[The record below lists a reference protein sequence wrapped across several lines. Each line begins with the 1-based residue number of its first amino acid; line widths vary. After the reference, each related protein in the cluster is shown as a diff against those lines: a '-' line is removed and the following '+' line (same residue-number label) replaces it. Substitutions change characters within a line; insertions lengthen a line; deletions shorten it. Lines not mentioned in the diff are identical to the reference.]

1 MQNTEKQAQESQT
14 NAPEKLEETTCCIV
28 GGGPGG
34 VILALLLARK
44 GIEVTLLEE
53 HMDFER
59 DFRGD
64 TVHPSTMEIL
74 EQIGLTERVFQLEHT
89 TVPQLSF
96 KTAQGQGFS
105 VDFHHLNTRYPYIT
119 LIPQARFLECIT
131 QEASRYP
138 NFRLVMG
145 ARAEKLIEENGYVH
159 GVHYRALDS
168 WHELRAT
175 LTVGADGRFSRL
187 RKLAGFDPVKTSAP
201 MDILWFLL
209 PHEEGDP
216 TESGFIIGPGHF
228 LIRLDRG
235 TEWQMGYI
243 ILKGSYQHIKAAG
256 LVALRQEVE
265 NLMPAFAQRMETI
278 SEWKQISV
286 LSVESSYIKRWYKP
300 GLLLIGD
307 AAHVMT
313 PVGGVGINFAIQD
326 AVATANILT
335 DNLKVGKVRTEDL
348 ARVQRRRE
356 RPTRQ
361 IQWFQNMLQRQ
372 MLAHILHTD
381 QPQRPPLLPIL
392 LMKFQTLR
400 NLQAKMIAF
409 GPRPERVQNP

>member
-1 MQNTEKQAQESQT
+1 MQNTEKQAQGSQV
-14 NAPEKLEETTCCIV
+14 NVPEKLEETTCCIV

-53 HMDFER
+53 HVDFER

-74 EQIGLTERVFQLEHT
+74 EQIGLTERVLQLEHT
-89 TVPQLSF
+89 TVSQLSF

-105 VDFHHLNTRYPYIT
+105 VDFRHLRTHYPHIT

-145 ARAEKLIEENGYVH
+145 ARAEKLIEEGGYIH

-187 RKLAGFDPVKTSAP
+187 RKLAGFEPVKTSAP
-201 MDILWFLL
+201 MDILWFRL

-235 TEWQMGYI
+235 VDWQMGYI

-256 LVALRQEVE
+256 LAALRQEIE
-265 NLMPAFAQRMETI
+265 KLMPAFAQRMETI

-326 AVATANILT
+326 AVAAANILT
-335 DNLKVGKVRTEDL
+335 DNLQVGKVRTEDL

-381 QPQRPPLLPIL
+381 RPQRPPLLPIF
-392 LMKFQTLR
+392 LMKFQALR
-400 NLQAKMIAF
+400 TLQARMIAF
-409 GPRPERVQNP
+409 GPRPERVRKP

>member
-44 GIEVTLLEE
+44 GVEVTLLEE

-96 KTAQGQGFS
+96 KTAQGQGLS
-105 VDFHHLNTRYPYIT
+105 VDFHHLNTHYPYIT

-145 ARAEKLIEENGYVH
+145 ARAEKLIEEGGYIH

-187 RKLAGFDPVKTSAP
+187 RKLAGFEPVKTSAP
-201 MDILWFLL
+201 MDILWFRL

-235 TEWQMGYI
+235 VDWQMGYI

-256 LVALRQEVE
+256 LAALRQEIE
-265 NLMPAFAQRMETI
+265 KLMPAFAQRMETI

-286 LSVESSYIKRWYKP
+286 LSVESSYIKCWYKP

-326 AVATANILT
+326 AVAAANILT
-335 DNLKVGKVRTEDL
+335 DNLQVGKVRTEDL

-381 QPQRPPLLPIL
+381 RPQRPPLLPIF
-392 LMKFQTLR
+392 LMKFQALR
-400 NLQAKMIAF
+400 TLQARMIAF
-409 GPRPERVQNP
+409 GPRPERVRKP